1 VPVTRSL
8 TWPSRESTLE
18 TNSNCSVHEL
28 MLRRT
33 FFRRMLSGLGATV
46 AAPATLANK
55 SRVVIQESPIAG
67 FQFHD
72 GETVWN
78 SLAVGDELR
87 LAREAE
93 NPHDGNAVAIYRGTA
108 KLGYVPRGENTAV
121 AQLMDRG
128 ECLSATIASVTADQ
142 DPWKRT
148 RITIA
153 FA

>member
-1 VPVTRSL
+1 
-8 TWPSRESTLE
+8 
-18 TNSNCSVHEL
+18 
-28 MLRRT
+28 
-33 FFRRMLSGLGATV
+33 MLSSLGATV
-46 AAPATLANK
+46 AAPATSASA

-72 GETVWN
+72 AETVWN
-78 SLAVGDELR
+78 SLEVGDELR
-87 LAREAE
+87 LAREAD

-128 ECLSATIASVTADQ
+128 ECLSASIASLIADE
-142 DPWKRT
+142 DPWKR
-148 RITIA
+148 IKVTIA